1 MATVKVKGLKQI
13 NSAIR
18 KFITKELRRKELRQG
33 VGEIVVKSIR
43 AQRFRSLSS
52 DESYYKWR
60 KIYDNPKLNKTHPK
74 YKRNN
79 INITFTGEL
88 LNDLQKNI
96 KSKSTS
102 GKFEYIISHSDKLHK
117 KYNGV
122 SGKIGSRSK
131 YSDISDGIINKWG
144 YDYLSFD
151 NKTLN
156 KVVSYINKEIVKSF
170 KNFK

>member
-33 VGEIVVKSIR
+33 VGEIVVSSIR
-43 AQRFRSLSS
+43 AKRFGTPARSTK
-52 DESYYKWR
+52 KWR
-60 KIYDNPKLNKTHPK
+60 KRYDSLNTTHPT
-74 YKRNN
+74 YRRNN

>member
-1 MATVKVKGLKQI
+1 MA
-13 NSAIR
+13 
-18 KFITKELRRKELRQG
+18 
-33 VGEIVVKSIR
+33 
-43 AQRFRSLSS
+43 
-52 DESYYKWR
+52 
-60 KIYDNPKLNKTHPK
+60 
-74 YKRNN
+74 
-79 INITFTGEL
+79 
-88 LNDLQKNI
+88 
-96 KSKSTS
+96 
-102 GKFEYIISHSDKLHK
+102 HSDKLHK

-144 YDYLSFD
+144 YDYLTFD

>member
-1 MATVKVKGLKQI
+1 MAKLKVKNLKQVT
-13 NSAIR
+13 SSVR
-18 KFITKELRRKELRQG
+18 KFITKELRSKEIRQG

-60 KIYDNPKLNKTHPK
+60 KIYDNPKLNKTHPT
-74 YKRNN
+74 YKRSK

-88 LNDLQKNI
+88 LEDLQKNVRAN
-96 KSKSTS
+96 STS
-102 GKFEYIISHSDKLHK
+102 GRFIYVIEHSDKLHK

-144 YDYLSFD
+144 YNYLKFDDKTLAKVLSF
-151 NKTLN
+151 
-156 KVVSYINKEIVKSF
+156 VNKEIVKRF
-170 KNFK
+170 NKFN

>member
-33 VGEIVVKSIR
+33 VGEIVVQSIR
-43 AQRFRSLSS
+43 AKRFGSPATSTK
-52 DESYYKWR
+52 KWR
-60 KIYDNPKLNKTHPK
+60 KRYDSLNTTHPT
-74 YKRNN
+74 YRRNN

-88 LNDLQKNI
+88 LEDLQKNI

-156 KVVSYINKEIVKSF
+156 KVVSYINKEIIKSF
-170 KNFK
+170 ENFK